1 MGHTEVELGV
11 KKIITEIY
19 HRERER
25 ERERERVACRNR
37 GSFETTAAVKC
48 ACILSRASNTIGSF
62 SFL

>member
-1 MGHTEVELGV
+1 MRHTEVELGL

-25 ERERERVACRNR
+25 ERLACRNR